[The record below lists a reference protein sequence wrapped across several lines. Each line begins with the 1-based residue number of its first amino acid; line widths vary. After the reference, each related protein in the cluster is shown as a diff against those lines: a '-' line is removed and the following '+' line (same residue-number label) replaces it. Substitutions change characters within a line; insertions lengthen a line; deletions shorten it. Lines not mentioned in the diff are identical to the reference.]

1 MRNTM
6 EIEGHR
12 AVIEF
17 DPDIEMFRGEFV
29 DMNGGADFY
38 GRDIVGLRREGAASL
53 KVFLDMCRE
62 DGVEPRKQ
70 FSGKFNVR
78 ISPELHAA
86 IATAA
91 AADGKS
97 LNQWVTDELRAC
109 VAGSG

>member
-1 MRNTM
+1 MRNTT
-6 EIEGHR
+6 EIEGYR

-29 DMNGGADFY
+29 GLNGGADFY
-38 GRDIVGLRREGAASL
+38 ARDIAGPRREGAASL

-62 DGVEPRKQ
+62 DGVEPRRQ

-78 ISPELHAA
+78 ISPELHAE

-97 LNQWVTDELRAC
+97 LDQCVSDELRAC